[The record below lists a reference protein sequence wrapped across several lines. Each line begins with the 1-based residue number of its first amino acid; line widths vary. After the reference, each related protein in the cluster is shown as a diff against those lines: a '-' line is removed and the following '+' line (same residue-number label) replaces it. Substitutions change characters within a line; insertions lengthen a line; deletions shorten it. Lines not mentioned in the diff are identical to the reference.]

1 MSSTAPTPEPRPS
14 IFLSYASEDRAAA
27 RALRDALIATGLDV

>member
-27 RALRDALIATGLDV
+27 RAVLEVLPAKP